1 MSGRFITLEGVDGC
15 GKSTQARLL
24 ADALRRGGRT
34 AIETREPG
42 GTPLGEGIRALLLDD
57 GPVDPMSEALL
68 FAAARAQ
75 HVRELI
81 RPARHRGEW
90 IVCDRFVDSSL
101 AYQGVARGLG
111 IDVIEAINRP
121 AVDGMLPDLTILLT
135 VPVEV
140 TSERRRDERSDRIE
154 SEGLTFQRRVAAAF
168 DEIAHLNPHR
178 VTVIDGDDTEEN
190 VHARVMRAV
199 EAMA

>member
-1 MSGRFITLEGVDGC
+1 MSGRFITFEGVDGC
-15 GKSTQARLL
+15 GKSTQAGLL
-24 ADALRRGGRT
+24 ADALRRDGRT
-34 AIETREPG
+34 VIETREPG
-42 GTPLGEGIRALLLDD
+42 GTALGEDIRSLLLND
-57 GPVDPMSEALL
+57 GDVDPMSEALL

-81 RPARHRGEW
+81 RPARARGDW
-90 IVCDRFVDSSL
+90 IVCDRFLDSSL
-101 AYQGVARGLG
+101 AYQGAARGLG
-111 IDVIEAINRP
+111 IHVVEAINRP

-154 SEGLTFQRRVAAAF
+154 AEGRDFQRRVGAAF

-178 VTVIDGDDTEEN
+178 VTVIDGDDTEES
-190 VHARVMRAV
+190 VHAQVMRAV
-199 EAMA
+199 ETMA